1 MRLYLDLETFS
12 TVPIAAGTHAYAEGA
27 RVLLLAW
34 AIDDGPVSVW
44 DADNDPA
51 APARL
56 RAAFEDPTVELWA
69 HNSAFDRTV
78 LRHCAPIPAAR
89 VAADAIPRWRD
100 TMVQALTHGLPGAL
114 GNLCEILKVPTDRA
128 KDRAGR
134 TLIQLFCKPRADGRR
149 ATRDTHPAEWARFV
163 AYAAL
168 DVDAMRACADRLP
181 AWNYRGAELSLWHLD
196 QRINDR
202 GVAVDLDLARAAVAA
217 VGAAQ
222 AQLAL
227 RARVLTD
234 GAVESATQ
242 RDAMLAHIL
251 AEYGVPLPDLTAAT
265 VERRVTDPDLPPA
278 LRELLAV
285 RLSASTTS
293 TAKYNALLRCASS
306 DGRLRGALQFAG
318 ASRTRRWAGRLFQ
331 PQNLPRPRAEA
342 TAIEADIGAI
352 KAGIADLVCADV
364 MAATSDALRGCIVAP
379 PGAKLV
385 AADLSNIEGRV
396 LAWLAGEHWKLDA
409 FRAFDAGTGPDLY
422 KLAYARSFGLAPQ
435 DVTKDQRQIGKVQEL
450 ALGYEGGVGAF
461 LTFASVYGIDLDAM
475 AAAAP
480 LAPDVRDEAERAW
493 AWATQK
499 KRTLGLARDTY
510 VACDAIKRAW
520 RRAHPGVTSLWRSL
534 GEACVAA
541 TLRPSVRF
549 DAHHLAA
556 QRDGAWLRVRLPSG
570 NYLCYPSPQV
580 EGDRLSYMGVN
591 QYSRK
596 WSRLATYGGK
606 LAENATQS
614 LARDVLAHNLPAIEA
629 AGYRIVLTVHDE
641 VICEAPDA
649 PEFNAEHLSGLLA
662 ANPPWAPGLPLAA
675 EGFEAYR
682 YRKE

>member
-56 RAAFEDPTVELWA
+56 RAAFEDSTVELWA

-78 LRHCAPIPAAR
+78 LRHVAPIPAAR
-89 VAADAIPRWRD
+89 IAADAIPRWRD

-128 KDRAGR
+128 KDKAGR
-134 TLIQLFCKPRADGRR
+134 QLVQLFCKPRRDGTRADS
-149 ATRDTHPAEWARFV
+149 DTHPAEWARFV
-163 AYAAL
+163 EYAAL
-168 DVDAMRACADRLP
+168 DVHAMRACAARLP
-181 AWNYRGAELSLWHLD
+181 DWNYRGTELALWHLD

-202 GVAVDLDLARAAVAA
+202 GFAVDLELARAAVAA
-217 VGAAQ
+217 VAAEQ
-222 AQLAL
+222 ATLA
-227 RARVLTD
+227 RRTRELTG
-234 GAVESATQ
+234 GAVQAATQ
-242 RDAMLAHIL
+242 RDAMLAHVL
-251 AEYGVPLPDLTAAT
+251 AEYGAALPDMQASTI
-265 VERRVTDPDLPPA
+265 ERRIADPDLPA
-278 LRELLAV
+278 GLRELLAV
-285 RLSASTTS
+285 RLAACTTS
-293 TAKYNALLRCASS
+293 TAKYQALLRATSA
-306 DGRLRGALQFAG
+306 DGRLRGTLQFSG
-318 ASRTRRWAGRLFQ
+318 AQRTRRWAGRLFQ
-331 PQNLPRPRAEA
+331 PQNLRRPSAPAE
-342 TAIEADIGAI
+342 AIEADIGAI
-352 KAGIADLVCADV
+352 KAVCADLVCDSV
-364 MAATSDALRGCIVAP
+364 MESASNALRGCIVAP

-385 AADLSNIEGRV
+385 AADLANIEGRV
-396 LAWLAGEHWKLDA
+396 LAWLAGEQWKLAA
-409 FRAFDAGTGPDLY
+409 FRAFDAGAGPDLY
-422 KLAYARSFGLAPQ
+422 KLAYARSFGTAPER
-435 DVTKDQRQIGKVQEL
+435 VTKDQRQVGKVQEL

-461 LTFASVYGIDLDAM
+461 LTFAAAYGIDLDAM
-475 AAAAP
+475 AEATP
-480 LAPDVRDEAERAW
+480 IAPDVRDEAQRAW
-493 AWATQK
+493 SWAVEK
-499 KRTLGLARDTY
+499 KRTLGLAQGTY

-520 RRAHPGVTSLWRSL
+520 RRAHPAVAALWRAL
-534 GEACVAA
+534 IEAAVAA
-541 TLRPSVRF
+541 TLRPGLRCEAGPMVVR
-549 DAHHLAA
+549 
-556 QRDGAWLRVRLPSG
+556 RDGAWLRVRLPSG